1 VTGRGA
7 RGAVVAVALGLGLGL
22 AACGGAAPSR
32 TAVAVGGT
40 TTSVPTTIRVTS
52 PAFGAGGPIPRAYT
66 CDGADLPVPVR
77 WSGVPA
83 SATSLSLVMRDI
95 DAPGGNFIHWRVE
108 RIPPTV
114 THIGGGASLPLD
126 AVAGRNSFGSAGYRG
141 PCPPRGDHP
150 HHYVVTLIAL
160 NREHDPVDTGA
171 LAGTYGR

>member
-1 VTGRGA
+1 VNA
-7 RGAVVAVALGLGLGL
+7 RVAVGGVVAVIAVALGLTG
-22 AACGGAAPSR
+22 CGGGTRSHSG
-32 TAVAVGGT
+32 VAISGAT
-40 TTSVPTTIRVTS
+40 TTPVPATIRVTS
-52 PAFGAGGPIPRAYT
+52 PALSAGGTIPRAYT
-66 CDGADLPVPVR
+66 CDGADLPIPLR

-83 SATSLSLVMRDI
+83 SATALKLVMRDI
-95 DAPGGNFIHWRVE
+95 DAPGGNFIHWSVE

-126 AVAGRNSFGSAGYRG
+126 AIAGRNSFGSAGYRG